1 VDEAALTAMMLGR
14 HLVVHGRAASH
25 ARDETVACVRGLN
38 ADLVAGF
45 DLDVRRGEIVGLT
58 GLVGSGFAEAAE
70 AMTGARRADA
80 GTLTIDGREI
90 PLDRRRASTEEFL
103 RSGVAFVPERRL
115 EEGLAGEMSVAENL
129 TLPRVRSSGGKFRI
143 GSDWQ
148 HAETAAMIEK
158 LDIRPPNP
166 HAPVG
171 TLSGGNQQKV
181 LLGKWLAGEPKL
193 LVLHEPTQ
201 AVDVGARHDIID
213 AVREA
218 AHGGCGVVLAS
229 IDPAD
234 LAVLC
239 DRVIVLRDGRIAKEL
254 VGEIEPDA
262 IAHAV
267 FSDETRP
274 QAPTE
279 AEKAADQ

>member
-1 VDEAALTAMMLGR
+1 
-14 HLVVHGRAASH
+14 
-25 ARDETVACVRGLN
+25 
-38 ADLVAGF
+38 
-45 DLDVRRGEIVGLT
+45 
-58 GLVGSGFAEAAE
+58 
-70 AMTGARRADA
+70 
-80 GTLTIDGREI
+80 
-90 PLDRRRASTEEFL
+90 
-103 RSGVAFVPERRL
+103 VAFVPERRL
-115 EEGLAGEMSVAENL
+115 DEGLAGEMSVAENL
-129 TLPRVRSSGGKFRI
+129 TLPRVRSRGRRLRI

-148 HAETAAMIEK
+148 RAETAAMIEK

-181 LLGKWLAGEPKL
+181 LLGKWLAGQPKL

-218 AHGGCGVVLAS
+218 ARGGCGVVLAS

-254 VGEIEPDA
+254 AGEIQSDA

-267 FSDETRP
+267 FTDETTSQSP
-274 QAPTE
+274 SE
-279 AEKAADQ
+279 AEKVANQ